1 MDTRRLSK
9 KEKAPFIIMD
19 KDDLFRSYGTCKLT
33 LTRPATNL
41 NKIKIETNLKKGI
54 KNYPSRY
61 RLDVYYGDI
70 KLKKGKEIG
79 VGISGKVIIYQGL
92 KENKEISVVVKMPL
106 KDSDPWEEPY
116 ILKDYLKTAFMCHH
130 YIIPVR
136 SVEDQNGNPFI
147 VMQQAN
153 GEVRELEMDDRL
165 KIKFIIYI
173 TRIIKCFY
181 NHKII
186 YPDLKLE
193 NILYRCNGEK
203 IEFFLGDIGSFAQ
216 LGANN
221 KEGDLTSGYSFVPP
235 EYAYE
240 GKTYIEADKESALY
254 TLGATI
260 AGVYGLDD
268 DIYYADNN
276 GNEYTSAELKKIQI
290 PKFHKKV
297 KASNIPSEVK
307 EIVLAFTSIS
317 PKKRLEYD
325 FDMVFD
331 MLCPT
336 RK

>member
-9 KEKAPFIIMD
+9 KEQAPFIIMD

-41 NKIKIETNLKKGI
+41 NKIKIETNLKKGLED
-54 KNYPSRY
+54 YPTNY
-61 RLDVYYGDI
+61 RLDVYYDDI

-79 VGISGKVIIYQGL
+79 AGAYGKVILYQGL

-106 KDSDPWEEPY
+106 KGSDPYEEPN
-116 ILKDYLKTAFMCHH
+116 ILKDYMKTAFMCHH
-130 YIIPVR
+130 YVIPIR

-153 GEVRELEMDDRL
+153 GEVQKLEMDDRL

-181 NHKII
+181 NHKFI

-193 NILYRCNGEK
+193 NMLYRCNGEK
-203 IEFFLGDIGSFAQ
+203 IEFFLGDIGSFAP
-216 LGANN
+216 LDANT
-221 KEGDLTSGYSFVPP
+221 KKGDLTGSASFVPP
-235 EYAYE
+235 EYAY
-240 GKTYIEADKESALY
+240 GDKTYRKADKQTALY

-260 AGVYGLDD
+260 ADVYGLAD
-268 DIYYADNN
+268 DIYYTDNN
-276 GNEYTSAELKKIQI
+276 GNDYTSAELKKVQI
-290 PKFHKKV
+290 PKFHKKI
-297 KASNIPSEVK
+297 KASNMPAEVK

-331 MLCPT
+331 KLCPS
-336 RK
+336 KK